1 MIRLAPDPRFS
12 AADLTAQSSPR
23 VADCNHTGYVEDN
36 GRLGMATLHV
46 RNVPDELYERLK
58 SLAEEDH
65 RSLSAEVID
74 LLQEAAVAGSRRSRT
89 LAALDVLH
97 RIALENGPQPEGL
110 AAELIREGRDES
122 ERDL

>member
-1 MIRLAPDPRFS
+1 
-12 AADLTAQSSPR
+12 
-23 VADCNHTGYVEDN
+23 
-36 GRLGMATLHV
+36 MATLHV

-74 LLQEAAVAGSRRSRT
+74 LLQEAAAAGSRRSRT
-89 LAALDVLH
+89 LAALAALH
-97 RIALENGPQPEGL
+97 RIAVENGPQPDGL
-110 AAELIREGRDES
+110 AADLIREGRDER

>member
-1 MIRLAPDPRFS
+1 MVRLAPDPRFS

-23 VADCNHTGYVEDN
+23 VADCNHAGYVEDK

-46 RNVPDELYERLK
+46 RNVPDELYKRLR

-89 LAALDVLH
+89 LAALDALH